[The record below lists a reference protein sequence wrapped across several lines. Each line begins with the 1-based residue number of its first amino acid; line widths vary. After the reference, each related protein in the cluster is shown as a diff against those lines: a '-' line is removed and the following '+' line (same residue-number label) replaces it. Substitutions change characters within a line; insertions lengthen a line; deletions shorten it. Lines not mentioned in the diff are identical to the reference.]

1 MLCKHESSGDDM
13 MSERVEGYSERGERK
28 SKHSLMSIFMACGRA
43 GAGIQAFCP
52 ELWLKPVSAKCC

>member
-13 MSERVEGYSERGERK
+13 MSERVEGYSERREEVKTFSDEYFYG
-28 SKHSLMSIFMACGRA
+28 CGRA

-52 ELWLKPVSAKCC
+52 CLLYTSRCV